1 MMRLLKDLKKCGNLL
16 FEKGL
21 VWGSSGNISARG
33 ELDTFIITG
42 AGSNLGSLHD
52 KDLVFCR
59 IDQDVCEGTSSP
71 SMEVTLHRRIYQ
83 SCEGAAAIIHS
94 QPFYSTLVACSD
106 MPVRVDILPETM
118 AYLGKVARVPYHHA
132 GSREL
137 AEATAAEACAS
148 QVLLLDN
155 HGVVCWASSLGEALL
170 KTEALEFLCRMF
182 VVSSGGGICLNYLG
196 DAVMGDF
203 ARQLW
208 RSGKSA

>member
-1 MMRLLKDLKKCGNLL
+1 MRLLRDLKKCGNLL

-42 AGSNLGSLHD
+42 AGSNLGSLRD

-59 IDQDVCEGTSSP
+59 IDQDVCEGTFSP

-137 AEATAAEACAS
+137 AEATAARAHTS
-148 QVLLLDN
+148 QVLLLEN
-155 HGVVCWASSLGEALL
+155 HGVVCWGSSLDETFL
-170 KTEALEFLCRMF
+170 KTEALEFLCRMM
-182 VVSSGGGICLNYLG
+182 VVSSAGGIGLNYLG
-196 DAVMGDF
+196 DAAMEDF
-203 ARQLW
+203 LVHLQRL
-208 RSGKSA
+208 GKASV